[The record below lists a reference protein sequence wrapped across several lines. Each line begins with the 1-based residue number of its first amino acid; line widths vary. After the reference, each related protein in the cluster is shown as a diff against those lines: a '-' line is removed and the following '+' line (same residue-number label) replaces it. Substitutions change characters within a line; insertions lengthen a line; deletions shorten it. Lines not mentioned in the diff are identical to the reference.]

1 MDVITTACVCV
12 CVCLW
17 RGAGLALG
25 HLLLLVRT
33 RFSKVLAARGRKGQI
48 PPRHSG
54 QVPAASGLALGAP
67 GQCPRRSGGGADGG
81 HVSLSVAQGL
91 VRKQLPKRQQILS
104 RFWASLGAQRGKS
117 LPATG
122 EIQVQALGREGA
134 PKEGMPTHSSV
145 LSWGNPW
152 TEESGGL
159 HLMGSKRLNDSDF
172 LTLKLQLQ
180 REPSLAGG
188 VPLHPPRCGLTV
200 LRPGGPPV
208 SAPGAGSPAAQAPPS
223 APSPP
228 NPRGR
233 GLLSPDRLVPALP
246 PCPVP
251 FS

>member
-1 MDVITTACVCV
+1 MITTACVCV
-12 CVCLW
+12 CVFMEGSWSCSRTPAPPCENALLQ
-17 RGAGLALG
+17 GAG
-25 HLLLLVRT
+25 
-33 RFSKVLAARGRKGQI
+33 SRGRKGQI

-104 RFWASLGAQRGKS
+104 RFWASLGAQTGKS

-134 PKEGMPTHSSV
+134 LKEGMPTHSSV

-159 HLMGSKRLNDSDF
+159 RSTGPRKSWSRPSD
-172 LTLKLQLQ
+172 
-180 REPSLAGG
+180 
-188 VPLHPPRCGLTV
+188 
-200 LRPGGPPV
+200 
-208 SAPGAGSPAAQAPPS
+208 
-223 APSPP
+223 
-228 NPRGR
+228 
-233 GLLSPDRLVPALP
+233 
-246 PCPVP
+246 
-251 FS
+251 